1 MSHAKIALT
10 AAIVGCLAFA
20 FTAWAAVRNLAD
32 SDSRLM
38 AIMQRQA
45 ETSQR
50 AAFEA
55 HRYARKPSPENLAD
69 LRSTM
74 QFFSATQLALRLGGQ
89 VPLDRSGRVS
99 SRLQAPTD
107 EALRARLT
115 AIGDAW
121 DRMTGRIELLVESA
135 RQRATALTELERVN
149 PRLLRKV
156 QELTQLLEAEQLGNP
171 ETLELARAEAVWVQ
185 MSAKEALLYDVR
197 PSPDRQDRL
206 QQLVERF
213 DTAHRTLR
221 EGGRRQGRPID
232 ALGQT
237 YARGKLD
244 EVQWLWID
252 QVDVMQRLTAAED
265 GVHGPLEAVSAA
277 APEVV
282 EAVEASL
289 DLAERLEDERRRVSA
304 STSAVASGIGLSVM
318 LLFLAWAVNFGSGL
332 ARLRRAA
339 EHVSTTREHR
349 PLPVI
354 GRWELADLSRA
365 LERLRVSLQKTLEI
379 LERDRDAPRGD

>member
-10 AAIVGCLAFA
+10 AATLGCLAFA
-20 FTAWAAVRNLAD
+20 FTSWAAVRNLAHA
-32 SDSRLM
+32 DSRLQS
-38 AIMQRQA
+38 ILQRQA

-55 HRYARKPSPENLAD
+55 HRYARDPSPDNLAD
-69 LRSTM
+69 LRATM

-99 SRLQAPTD
+99 SRLETPSD
-107 EALRARLT
+107 DALRVELD

-121 DRMTGRIELLVESA
+121 DRMTSRIELLVDSA

-156 QELTQLLEAEQLGNP
+156 QELNQLLEAEQLGGA
-171 ETLELARAEAVWVQ
+171 ETRALARSEAVWVQ

-197 PSPDRQDRL
+197 PTPDRQERL
-206 QQLVERF
+206 QALVQRF
-213 DTAHRTLR
+213 DAAHRTLR
-221 EGGRRQGRPID
+221 EGGRRQGRPVD
-232 ALGQT
+232 ALGDT

-265 GVHGPLEAVSAA
+265 GVHGPLKAVSAA

-282 EAVEASL
+282 QAVDASL
-289 DLAERLEDERRRVSA
+289 GVAERLEDERRRVSA
-304 STSAVASGIGLSVM
+304 TTSAVASVIGLSVM
-318 LLFLAWAVNFGSGL
+318 LLFLAWAVSFGSGL
-332 ARLRRAA
+332 GRLLRAA

-365 LERLRVSLQKTLEI
+365 LERLRVSLQKTMEL
-379 LERDRDAPRGD
+379 LERDRGGPRGD